1 MKDLLVVGGGPAGLA
16 TALYAARAGLDVEV
30 WEPRLGAI
38 DKACGEGLMPAALAA
53 LRDLGVDP
61 DGHDLEGIRYVAG
74 ERHAQA
80 RFAAGVGRGVR
91 RITLHDALR
100 QAVEAA
106 GVPIVQRKASAVR
119 QDDRSVDVDGARF
132 GYLVA
137 ADGLHSPVRRS
148 LGLDASARGP
158 VRFGLRTHF
167 EMAPWSPFV
176 EVHWT
181 PGCEAYI
188 TPITKDRVG
197 VAILTSDKG
206 RYEEHLSRVPAVADR
221 VAGVDHDRVA
231 GAGPLRQR
239 STARVA
245 GRVLLVGD
253 ASGYIDA
260 LTGEGIA
267 LGVSQAKAAVAAV
280 EAGRP
285 ESYERTWRLASW
297 RYQALTA
304 GLVRATQFGAVR
316 RAIVPTAQRAPWLF
330 RAAVN
335 ALAGPAA
342 D

>member
-1 MKDLLVVGGGPAGLA
+1 MKNLLVAGGGPAGLA

-30 WEPRLGAI
+30 WEPRPGAI

-61 DGHDLEGIRYVAG
+61 DGHDLAGIRYVAG

-100 QAVEAA
+100 GAVRAA
-106 GVPIVQRKASAVR
+106 GVPIVQRKVSTVR
-119 QDDRSVDVDGARF
+119 QDERSVDADGVRF

-137 ADGLHSPVRRS
+137 ADGLHSPIRRRI
-148 LGLDASARGP
+148 GLDTPARGP

-167 EMAPWSPFV
+167 QTAPWSPFV

-188 TPITKDRVG
+188 TPITNDCVG

-206 RYEEHLSRVPAVADR
+206 SYEDHLARVPAVAAR
-221 VAGVDHDRVA
+221 VSGANHDRVA

-239 STARVA
+239 STSRVA

-267 LGVSQAKAAVAAV
+267 LGVSQAKAAVTAIAS
-280 EAGRP
+280 GRP
-285 ESYERTWRLASW
+285 ESYERSWRLVSW

-304 GLVRATQFGAVR
+304 GLVRATQFDAVR
-316 RAIVPTAQRAPWLF
+316 KAIVPAAERAPWLF
-330 RAAVN
+330 GAAVN
-335 ALAGPAA
+335 ALAGPALG
-342 D
+342 